1 MLNYTLSYFLYKIL
15 DSYIYLFL
23 FITKTTLIS
32 IYIIYLI
39 FGIYYE
45 EIILVYFGRL
55 NQKKN
60 YFNIIIYNV

>member
-45 EIILVYFGRL
+45 EIILVYFERL

>member
-1 MLNYTLSYFLYKIL
+1 MLNYTLSYFLCKIL